1 MRPGPYRFVKENL
14 MRKTSLI
21 LTLACSLFAANEPAT
36 FTGVIT
42 DTTGV
47 ITDTLCGRSHGMMKA
62 PSDEAC
68 VKMCV
73 KGSGEFALYDGK
85 NILKLSDQKLP
96 AKFAAPARQGNW
108 HLRRKAQRIKVT
120 SIEPLSTGASK

>member
-1 MRPGPYRFVKENL
+1 
-14 MRKTSLI
+14 MRKPFLI

-42 DTTGV
+42 DT
-47 ITDTLCGRSHGMMKA
+47 LCGRTHAMMKA
-62 PSDEAC
+62 ASDEAC

-96 AKFAAPARQGNW
+96 AMFAAQRVKVTGT
-108 HLRRKAQRIKVT
+108 HDEKAQRIKVA
-120 SIEPLSTGASK
+120 SIEPLGAGAGK